1 MNNAVYKAETGEGLK
16 IALPLPLIATNGI
29 PTTYGPSGL
38 RVIPQT
44 DVATAAL
51 RTLGKVPQGLKNG
64 EASCILPGITLVLDL
79 GTLPPG
85 TQGGQGIYRAADGDL
100 TLTAT
105 SDFIGYA
112 LPIAAPRG
120 GWGVGIPANTAPVP
134 QPDLTPVQL

>member
-1 MNNAVYKAETGEGLK
+1 MKNVVYKAETGEGLK
-16 IALPLPLIATNGI
+16 IKLALPPTALNGV

-51 RTLGKVPQGLKNG
+51 RAIGKVPQGLKNG
-64 EASCILPGITLVLDL
+64 EASCVLPGISLVLDL

-85 TQGGQGIYRAADGDL
+85 TQGGQAIYRTDDEL
-100 TLTAT
+100 TLTDT
-105 SDFIGYA
+105 GDFIGYA

-120 GWGVGIPANTAPVP
+120 GWGVGIPANTAPP
-134 QPDLTPVQL
+134 A

>member
-1 MNNAVYKAETGEGLK
+1 MKNAVYKADTGEGLK
-16 IALPLPLIATNGI
+16 IALALPATAANGI

-51 RTLGKVPQGLKNG
+51 RALGKVPQGLKNG
-64 EASCILPGITLVLDL
+64 EASCVLPGITLVLDL

-85 TQGGQGIYRAADGDL
+85 TQGGQAIYREPDGDL
-100 TLTAT
+100 ILDAIG
-105 SDFIGYA
+105 DFIGYA

-120 GWGVGIPANTAPVP
+120 GWGVGIPANTAPA
-134 QPDLTPVQL
+134 DLSSVVSSER

>member
-1 MNNAVYKAETGEGLK
+1 MKNAVYKADTGEGLK
-16 IALPLPLIATNGI
+16 IALPLPATAANGI

-51 RTLGKVPQGLKNG
+51 RALGKVPQGLKNG
-64 EASCILPGITLVLDL
+64 EASCVLPGITVVLDL

-85 TQGGQGIYRAADGDL
+85 TQGGQAIYREPDGDL
-100 TLTAT
+100 TLSAT
-105 SDFIGYA
+105 GDFIGYA

-120 GWGVGIPANTAPVP
+120 GWGVGIPANTAPATQANVVNG
-134 QPDLTPVQL
+134 QI

>member
-1 MNNAVYKAETGEGLK
+1 MKNVVYKAETGEGLK
-16 IALPLPLIATNGI
+16 IALALPLTALNGVPI
-29 PTTYGPSGL
+29 TYGPSGL

-51 RTLGKVPQGLKNG
+51 RAIGKVPQGLKNG
-64 EASCILPGITLVLDL
+64 EASCVLPGISLVLDL

-85 TQGGQGIYRAADGDL
+85 TQGGPAIYRIDDEL
-100 TLTAT
+100 TLTDT
-105 SDFIGYA
+105 GDFIGYA